1 MARVC
6 GSGGCGAVSIDP
18 IKPERLPDY
27 LEDAIKRID
36 MAAKYLASA
45 SQEMQDRLC
54 DEDDDAIE
62 VNMLRDSLVRCIEV
76 VGQCL
81 HNAQIA
87 NSEFEQKHALNAS
100 GWWGMRS
107 KISHGYDGVQY
118 EIVLAVI
125 KQDMPALR
133 EKLTQALAAWS
144 KSC

>member
-1 MARVC
+1 MA
-6 GSGGCGAVSIDP
+6 SM
-18 IKPERLPDY
+18 Y
-27 LEDAIKRID
+27 LS
-36 MAAKYLASA
+36 SA
-45 SQEMQDRLC
+45 SPEMQERLC

-81 HNAQIA
+81 HNAQA
-87 NSEFEQKHALNAS
+87 ADPSFEARHALNAS

-118 EIVLAVI
+118 DIVLAVI

-133 EKLTQALAAWS
+133 GKLVAAVAEL
-144 KSC
+144 

>member
-1 MARVC
+1 M
-6 GSGGCGAVSIDP
+6 SIDSV
-18 IKPERLPDY
+18 KRERLPDY
-27 LEDAIKRID
+27 LQDAIKRID
-36 MAAKYLASA
+36 MASMYLSSA
-45 SQEMQDRLC
+45 PPEMQERLC

-81 HNAQIA
+81 HNAQTA
-87 NSEFEQKHALNAS
+87 DPDFEARHALNAS

-133 EKLTQALAAWS
+133 GKLVTALA
-144 KSC
+144 KL

>member
-1 MARVC
+1 M
-6 GSGGCGAVSIDP
+6 SIDP
-18 IKPERLPDY
+18 VKPERLPDY
-27 LEDAIKRID
+27 LQDAIKRID
-36 MAAKYLASA
+36 MAEMYLSSA
-45 SQEMQDRLC
+45 SPEMQERLC

-87 NSEFEQKHALNAS
+87 HPDFEARHALNAS

-125 KQDMPALR
+125 KQDMPTLRGKLVTALT
-133 EKLTQALAAWS
+133 EL
-144 KSC
+144 

>member
-1 MARVC
+1 M
-6 GSGGCGAVSIDP
+6 SIDP
-18 IKPERLPDY
+18 VKPERLPDY
-27 LEDAIKRID
+27 LQDAIKRID
-36 MAAKYLASA
+36 MASMYLSSASA
-45 SQEMQDRLC
+45 EMQERLC

-81 HNAQIA
+81 HNVQIA
-87 NSEFEQKHALNAS
+87 DPDLEARHALNAS

-118 EIVLAVI
+118 DIVLTVI

-133 EKLTQALAAWS
+133 GKLVTALAEL
-144 KSC
+144 

>member
-1 MARVC
+1 M
-6 GSGGCGAVSIDP
+6 SIDP

-27 LEDAIKRID
+27 LQDAIKRID
-36 MAAKYLASA
+36 MASMYLSSA
-45 SQEMQDRLC
+45 SPEMQERLC

-81 HNAQIA
+81 HNVQIA
-87 NSEFEQKHALNAS
+87 DPDLEARHALNAS

-125 KQDMPALR
+125 KQDMPTLRGKLVTALT
-133 EKLTQALAAWS
+133 EL
-144 KSC
+144 

>member
-1 MARVC
+1 M
-6 GSGGCGAVSIDP
+6 SIDP
-18 IKPERLPDY
+18 VKPERLPDY
-27 LEDAIKRID
+27 LQDAIKRID
-36 MAAKYLASA
+36 MAEKYLSSA
-45 SQEMQDRLC
+45 SPEMQDRLC

-81 HNAQIA
+81 HNAQTA
-87 NSEFEQKHALNAS
+87 DPDFELRHALNAS

-118 EIVLAVI
+118 DIVLAVI

-133 EKLTQALAAWS
+133 GKLVTALAEL
-144 KSC
+144 

>member
-1 MARVC
+1 M
-6 GSGGCGAVSIDP
+6 SIDP
-18 IKPERLPDY
+18 VKPERLPDY
-27 LEDAIKRID
+27 LQDAIKRID
-36 MAAKYLASA
+36 MASMYLNSA
-45 SQEMQDRLC
+45 SPEMQERLC

-81 HNAQIA
+81 HNAQTA
-87 NSEFEQKHALNAS
+87 DPSFEARHALNAS

-118 EIVLAVI
+118 DIVLAVI

-133 EKLTQALAAWS
+133 GKLVTALAEL
-144 KSC
+144 

>member
-1 MARVC
+1 MARYR
-6 GSGGCGAVSIDP
+6 GARGCCAVSIDP

-27 LEDAIKRID
+27 LQDAIKRID
-36 MAAKYLASA
+36 MASMYLSSA
-45 SQEMQDRLC
+45 SPEMQERLC

-87 NSEFEQKHALNAS
+87 DPDFEAHHKLNAS
-100 GWWGMRS
+100 AWWGMRS

-118 EIVLAVI
+118 DIVLAVI

-133 EKLTQALAAWS
+133 GKLVTALAGL
-144 KSC
+144 

>member
-1 MARVC
+1 M
-6 GSGGCGAVSIDP
+6 SIDP
-18 IKPERLPDY
+18 VKPERLPDY
-27 LEDAIKRID
+27 LQDAIKRID
-36 MAAKYLASA
+36 MASMYLSSASA
-45 SQEMQDRLC
+45 EMQERLC

-87 NSEFEQKHALNAS
+87 DPDLEARHALNAS

-118 EIVLAVI
+118 DIDLAVI

-133 EKLTQALAAWS
+133 DKLVTALTEL
-144 KSC
+144 